1 MRPAR
6 LALLTAALCGV
17 LLPSLAAAQSAACA
31 LPGRDGP
38 TYVRNTYYP
47 GSGTASAA
55 GRTLNL
61 GTLRSG
67 ADAATAPLTPG
78 DLVFVIQMQDGVLN
92 NSNSVAYGN
101 GSTGRGVTDL
111 RGAGRYEFGV
121 VTAVSGAV
129 VTLRDPLR
137 YTYESGPATASAARR
152 SFQVLRVP
160 QHSALT
166 LSGTVRPPVWNGE
179 TGGVV
184 VFDVAGT
191 LNMGGATVDASAAG
205 FRGGGSFVGGVISG
219 ANAQDYAGAYTTI
232 TSRGAMKGE
241 GHAGTPTLVRGATVT
256 GGYTGT
262 PSGLAAGDLGYP
274 GGLTVAR
281 GAPGNAGGGG
291 TQHNAGGGGGGNV
304 GTGGTGGWSYGV
316 YRTQA
321 QYDALAANV
330 KAACRTLT
338 SGATTYYA
346 CQGDGSREVGGLGGQ
361 GLAPDATRLFAGG
374 GGGAG
379 DSNNAADAPSTAQ
392 SSGGTGGGVI
402 FIRAGRVTGNGVL
415 RSNGQ
420 NGEPAGRDAAGG
432 GGAGGTV
439 AVVTTAGV
447 LAGVTAEV
455 RGGAG
460 GKSGL
465 PLRGSETQGS
475 GAGGGGGAVLLAQG
489 VRVGSADVAG
499 GNPGLNEPVAGITN
513 PYGAQAGAGGT
524 GEIVY
529 DNAAAPLPGLCTPAL
544 TVTKTTATP
553 TRFTTS
559 TAATYTITVSNAA
572 GRSEATDV
580 TVQDP
585 ALPARFTFARTQ
597 AITLGGGATRTAVT
611 DPAPGSAAP
620 AWGTF
625 TLPAGAAVSVT
636 FDVTLAAPDPA
647 TYQNAAQASYLDPA
661 RTSAAGTATAT
672 FDPQGS
678 AAEDVTVFTPPRVPL
693 QKWVRNVTRGTPFGT
708 QGGGQPGDTLEY
720 CIAFRNEGGFVAANF
735 ALRDTIPAN
744 SLALPGA
751 YGTSPAPAGAPL
763 GVRLSAQQVQAG
775 EFTPAGTDL
784 TAAADADAA
793 SLSAGGLTYTTDLAA
808 GAGGSVCF
816 RTQVR

>member
-1 MRPAR
+1 MRFARPA
-6 LALLTAALCGV
+6 LLIVALCG

-55 GRTLNL
+55 GRTLTL
-61 GTLRSG
+61 GTLRG
-67 ADAATAPLTPG
+67 GTDAATALLTPG
-78 DLVFVIQMQDGVLN
+78 DLVFIIQMQDGVLN

-121 VTAVSGAV
+121 VTAVSGSV

-137 YTYESGPATASAARR
+137 YTYESSPATASAVRR

-166 LSGTVRPPVWNGE
+166 LSGTVRPPAWNGE

-191 LNMGGATVDASAAG
+191 LNLGGATVDASAAG

-241 GHAGTPTLVRGATVT
+241 GYAGTPTLVRGTTVT

-304 GTGGTGGWSYGV
+304 GQGGQGGYSYGV

-321 QYDALAANV
+321 GYDALSATD
-330 KAACRTLT
+330 KATCRTLT

-346 CQGDGSREVGGLGGQ
+346 CLGDRVRDVGGLGGQ
-361 GLAPDATRLFAGG
+361 GLVPDATRLFAGG

-379 DSNNAADAPSTAQ
+379 DSNNAADAPNTAQ
-392 SSGGTGGGVI
+392 GSGGTGGGVI
-402 FIRAGRVTGNGVL
+402 FIRAGGVTGNGVL

-432 GGAGGTV
+432 GGAGGTI

-465 PLRGSETQGS
+465 PLRGGETQGS

-489 VRVGSADVAG
+489 VSVGSADVAG
-499 GNPGLNEPVAGITN
+499 GNPGLNEPVTGITN

-580 TVQDP
+580 TVRDP
-585 ALPARFTFARTQ
+585 ALPARFAFARTQ
-597 AITLGGGATRTAVT
+597 AVTLDGGATRTAVT

-625 TLPAGAAVSVT
+625 TLPAGASVSVT
-636 FDVTLAAPDPA
+636 FDVTLASPAPA

-661 RTSAAGTATAT
+661 RTSAAGTATAI
-672 FDPQGS
+672 FDPLGS
-678 AAEDVTVFTPPRVPL
+678 GAEDVTVFSPPRVPL
-693 QKWVRNVTRGTPFGT
+693 QKWVRNVTRATPFGT
-708 QGGGQPGDTLEY
+708 QGGGQPGDILEY
-720 CIAFRNEGGFVAANF
+720 CIAFRNDGGYVATNF
-735 ALRDTIPAN
+735 TLRDTIPAN
-744 SLALPGA
+744 SLALPAA
-751 YGTSPAPAGAPL
+751 YGTSPAPEGAPL
-763 GVRLSAQQVQAG
+763 GVRLSAQPVQAG
-775 EFTPAGTDL
+775 ESTPAGTDL

-793 SLSAGGLTYTTDLAA
+793 SLSASGLTYATNLAA
-808 GAGGSVCF
+808 GVGGSVCF

>member
-1 MRPAR
+1 MRFVRPA
-6 LALLTAALCGV
+6 LLIVALWGL

-61 GTLRSG
+61 GTLRG
-67 ADAATAPLTPG
+67 GTDAASAPLTPG
-78 DLVFVIQMQDGVLN
+78 DLVFIIQMQDGVLN

-121 VTAVSGAV
+121 VTAVSGSV

-137 YTYESGPATASAARR
+137 YTYESSPATASAVRR

-166 LSGTVRPPVWNGE
+166 LGGTVRPPAWNGE

-191 LNMGGATVDASAAG
+191 LNLGGATVDVSAAG
-205 FRGGGSFVGGVISG
+205 YRGGGSFVGGSLTGQNI
-219 ANAQDYAGAYTTI
+219 QDYAALYTTT
-232 TSRGAMKGE
+232 TSRGAMKAE
-241 GHAGTPTLVRGATVT
+241 GYAGTPTLVRGTAVT

-291 TQHNAGGGGGGNV
+291 TQHSA
-304 GTGGTGGWSYGV
+304 
-316 YRTQA
+316 
-321 QYDALAANV
+321 
-330 KAACRTLT
+330 
-338 SGATTYYA
+338 
-346 CQGDGSREVGGLGGQ
+346 
-361 GLAPDATRLFAGG
+361 
-374 GGGAG
+374 
-379 DSNNAADAPSTAQ
+379 
-392 SSGGTGGGVI
+392 GGGVI
-402 FIRAGRVTGNGVL
+402 FIRAGGVTGSGTL
-415 RSNGQ
+415 LANGQ
-420 NGEPAGRDAAGG
+420 AGEPGGRDAGGG

-439 AVVTTAGV
+439 ALDIPAGAV
-447 LAGVTAEV
+447 SGLNVQV

-460 GKSGL
+460 GTSGL
-465 PLRGSETQGS
+465 PLRAGETQGP

-489 VRVGSADVAG
+489 VTVGSADVSG
-499 GNPGLNEPVAGITN
+499 GAAGLNSPAAGLSN
-513 PYGAQAGAGGT
+513 SYGSRAGAGGN
-524 GEIVY
+524 GQLVY
-529 DNAAAPLPGLCTPAL
+529 ANDTAPLPGLCTPAL

-572 GRSEATDV
+572 RRSEATDV

-585 ALPARFTFARTQ
+585 ALPAGFTFARTQ
-597 AITLGGGATRTAVT
+597 AVTLDGGATRTVVT
-611 DPAPGSAAP
+611 DPTPGSAAP

-625 TLPAGAAVSVT
+625 TLPAGASVSVT
-636 FDVTLAAPDPA
+636 FDVTLASPAPA

-672 FDPQGS
+672 FDPLGS
-678 AAEDVTVFTPPRVPL
+678 GAEDVTVFSPPRVPL
-693 QKWVRNVTRGTPFGT
+693 QKWVRNVTRATPFGT
-708 QGGGQPGDTLEY
+708 QGGGQPGDILEY
-720 CIAFRNEGGFVAANF
+720 CIAFRNDGGYVATNF
-735 ALRDTIPAN
+735 TLRDTIPAN
-744 SLALPGA
+744 SLALPAA
-751 YGTSPAPAGAPL
+751 YGTSPAPEGAPL
-763 GVRLSAQQVQAG
+763 GVRLSAQPVQAG
-775 EFTPAGTDL
+775 ESTPAGTDL

-793 SLSAGGLTYTTDLAA
+793 SLSASGLTYATNLAA

>member
-1 MRPAR
+1 MRFVRPA
-6 LALLTAALCGV
+6 LLIVALWGL

-61 GTLRSG
+61 GTLRG
-67 ADAATAPLTPG
+67 GTDAASAPLTPG
-78 DLVFVIQMQDGVLN
+78 DLVFIIQMQDGVLN

-121 VTAVSGAV
+121 VTAVSGSV

-137 YTYESGPATASAARR
+137 YTYESSPATASAVRR

-166 LSGTVRPPVWNGE
+166 LGGTVRPPAWNGE

-191 LNMGGATVDASAAG
+191 LNLGGATVDVSAAG
-205 FRGGGSFVGGVISG
+205 YRGGGSFVGGSLTGQNI
-219 ANAQDYAGAYTTI
+219 QDYAALYTTT
-232 TSRGAMKGE
+232 TSRGAMKAE
-241 GHAGTPTLVRGATVT
+241 GYAGTPTLVRGTAVT

-338 SGATTYYA
+338 SGTTTYYS
-346 CQGDGSREVGGLGGQ
+346 CQGDGSRDMGGLGGQ

-379 DSNNAADAPSTAQ
+379 DSNNAADAATTAQ
-392 SSGGTGGGVI
+392 GSGGAGGGVI
-402 FIRAGRVTGNGVL
+402 FIRAGGVTGSGTL
-415 RSNGQ
+415 LANGQ
-420 NGEPAGRDAAGG
+420 AGEPGGRDAGGG

-439 AVVTTAGV
+439 ALDIPAGAV
-447 LAGVTAEV
+447 SGLNVQV

-460 GKSGL
+460 GTSGL
-465 PLRGSETQGS
+465 PLRAGETQGP

-489 VRVGSADVAG
+489 VTVGSADVSG
-499 GNPGLNEPVAGITN
+499 GAAGLNSPAAGLSN
-513 PYGAQAGAGGT
+513 SYGSRAGAGGN
-524 GEIVY
+524 GQLVY
-529 DNAAAPLPGLCTPAL
+529 ANDTAPLPGLCTPAL

-572 GRSEATDV
+572 RRSEATDV

-585 ALPARFTFARTQ
+585 ALPAGFTFARTQ
-597 AITLGGGATRTAVT
+597 AVTLDGGATRTVVT
-611 DPAPGSAAP
+611 DPTPGSAAP

-625 TLPAGAAVSVT
+625 TLPAGASVSVT
-636 FDVTLAAPDPA
+636 FDVTLASPAPA

-672 FDPQGS
+672 FDPLGS
-678 AAEDVTVFTPPRVPL
+678 GAEDVTVFSPPRVPL
-693 QKWVRNVTRGTPFGT
+693 QKWVRNVTRATPFGT
-708 QGGGQPGDTLEY
+708 QGGGQPGDILEY
-720 CIAFRNEGGFVAANF
+720 CIAFRNDGGYVATNF
-735 ALRDTIPAN
+735 TLRDTIPAN
-744 SLALPGA
+744 SLALPAA
-751 YGTSPAPAGAPL
+751 YGTSPAPEGAPL
-763 GVRLSAQQVQAG
+763 GVRLSAQPVQAG
-775 EFTPAGTDL
+775 ESTPAGTDL

-793 SLSAGGLTYTTDLAA
+793 SLSASGLTYATNLAA

>member
-1 MRPAR
+1 M
-6 LALLTAALCGV
+6 ALCG
-17 LLPSLAAAQSAACA
+17 LMMPSLAAAQSAACA

-55 GRTLNL
+55 SRTLNL
-61 GTLRSG
+61 GTLRGG

-78 DLVFVIQMQDGVLN
+78 DLVFIIQMQDGVLN
-92 NSNSVAYGN
+92 SSNSVAYGN

-121 VTAVSGAV
+121 VTAVSGAA

-137 YTYESGPATASAARR
+137 YTYESGPATATAVRR

-160 QHSALT
+160 QHSSLA
-166 LSGTVRPPVWNGE
+166 LSGTVRPPTWNGE

-191 LNMGGATVDASAAG
+191 LNLGGATVDASAAG
-205 FRGGGSFVGGVISG
+205 YRGGGSFLGGSLTGQNV
-219 ANAQDYAGAYTTI
+219 QDYTGLYTTT
-232 TSRGAMKGE
+232 TSRGAMKAE
-241 GHAGTPTLVRGATVT
+241 GYAGTPTLVRGLTVNS
-256 GGYTGT
+256 GYTGT
-262 PSGLAAGDLGYP
+262 SSGLATGDLGYP

-321 QYDALAANV
+321 QYDALTAAV
-330 KAACRTLT
+330 KATCRTLT

-346 CQGDGSREVGGLGGQ
+346 CQGDGSRDVGGLGGQ
-361 GLAPDATRLFAGG
+361 GLTPEATRLFAGG

-379 DSNNAADAPSTAQ
+379 DSNNASDAPTTPQ
-392 SSGGTGGGVI
+392 GSGGGGGGVI
-402 FIRAGRVTGNGVL
+402 FIRAGALSGAGTL
-415 RSNGQ
+415 LANGQ
-420 NGEPAGRDAAGG
+420 AGEPAGRDAAGG

-439 AVVTTAGV
+439 ALALPAGAV
-447 LAGVTAEV
+447 SGLNIQV

-460 GKSGL
+460 GSSGL
-465 PLRGSETQGS
+465 PLRGTETQGP
-475 GAGGGGGAVLLAQG
+475 GGGGGGGAILLAPG
-489 VRVGSADVAG
+489 VTVGATDVSG
-499 GNPGLNEPVAGITN
+499 GATGLNAPAAGLSN
-513 PYGAQAGAGGT
+513 SYGSQAGAGGN
-524 GEIVY
+524 GQLLY
-529 DNAAAPLPGLCTPAL
+529 ANDAAPLPGLCTPAL

-559 TAATYTITVSNAA
+559 AAATYTITVSNAP

-585 ALPARFTFARTQ
+585 ALPGRFTYARTQ
-597 AITLGGGATRTAVT
+597 AITLSGGATRTGVT
-611 DPAPGSAAP
+611 DPTVGTTAPQ
-620 AWGTF
+620 WGTF
-625 TLPAGAAVSVT
+625 TLPAGTSVSVT
-636 FDVTLAAPDPA
+636 FEVTLSAPDPS
-647 TYQNAAQASYLDPA
+647 TYQNGALARYLDPA
-661 RTSAAGTATAT
+661 RSSASGTASAT
-672 FDPQGS
+672 FDPLGS

-693 QKWVRNVTRGTPFGT
+693 QKWVRNVTRASGFGT
-708 QGGGQPGDTLEY
+708 QGGGQPGDILEY
-720 CIAFRNEGGFVAANF
+720 CIAFRNDGGYVAANF
-735 ALRDTIPAN
+735 TLRDTIPAN
-744 SLALPGA
+744 SLAVPAA
-751 YGTSPAPAGAPL
+751 YGSSAAPTGVPL
-763 GVRLSAQQVQAG
+763 GVRLSGQQVQMG
-775 EFTPAGTDL
+775 ELTPGGVDL
-784 TAAADADAA
+784 TAGADSDAA
-793 SLSAGGLTYTTDLAA
+793 SLTAGGLTYVTDLAA

-816 RTQVR
+816 RTQIR